1 MQASYTEHVR
11 RLVVAIVG
19 LTVIAALG
27 FFCFF
32 PDPHPWGLFM
42 SVPASKDGRLVGS
55 WGRTEVDANARYSF
69 PEKLV
74 LRADGTG
81 EETKGS
87 RVVRRLWWG
96 TNANHLYTKRFSIDA
111 WVKLDHVYTLERD
124 GTRLKLRTSQA
135 GVTKSAAYQ
144 RSP

>member
-1 MQASYTEHVR
+1 MTTYTEHVR

-19 LTVIAALG
+19 VSVIAALG
-27 FFCFF
+27 FSCFF

-87 RVVRRLWWG
+87 RVV
-96 TNANHLYTKRFSIDA
+96 
-111 WVKLDHVYTLERD
+111 
-124 GTRLKLRTSQA
+124 
-135 GVTKSAAYQ
+135 
-144 RSP
+144 